1 MFFNRTVLLADDQSP
16 ERTTMHEMFRRCGF
30 TIVGES
36 GNTDDTLDKFDRLRP
51 DVVVIDV
58 TLPGTWDALVVIQ
71 RMRRLQPDTA
81 IFATGMASQNTI
93 IMEAMTMGAMDF
105 FLKPLQQA
113 SVQACLQ
120 RNL

>member
-1 MFFNRTVLLADDQSP
+1 MFFNRTVLLADDQGT
-16 ERTTMHEMFRRCGF
+16 ERTLLHEMMRKSGF
-30 TIVGES
+30 SIVAES

-93 IMEAMTMGAMDF
+93 IMEAMSMGAMDF